1 MARRWPPQVAP
12 EVARRRTAFFA
23 VVSVLLIAGSLS
35 PMLDRDL
42 AAAPRAAAL
51 ARLVPIT
58 DTQGCRLRLGQSTFA
73 LTVGLAMAMTDQ
85 AGRDQNA
92 AVPVSS
98 TASAVA
104 RLWPAQAGSAT
115 LIAAALRGQG
125 GTALACVARLQP
137 ADVQS
142 MASDGLTL
150 RANTMWDAIK
160 KTFGPLPAGGFMPGG
175 VRSGHVPG
183 SAHYEGRAID
193 FFYRPVTRK
202 TIEHGVVLAQ
212 WLVAHAQALQIANVI
227 FDAQIW
233 SADTSQTLQ
242 WQPYSY
248 PDGPTT
254 NVTLLHFDHVHV
266 DVQRG

>member
-1 MARRWPPQVAP
+1 MARRWPPHVAP

-23 VVSVLLIAGSLS
+23 AVSVLIMAGALS
-35 PMLDRDL
+35 PMLDRDP
-42 AAAPRAAAL
+42 ASAPRAVAQ
-51 ARLVPIT
+51 ARTVPIT
-58 DTQGCRLRLGQSTFA
+58 DTQGCRLR
-73 LTVGLAMAMTDQ
+73 VGPRTLAMPVALAMALTDQ
-85 AGRDQNA
+85 AGRDQDA
-92 AVPVSS
+92 AAPLS
-98 TASAVA
+98 TTAGAVA
-104 RLWPAQAGSAT
+104 RLWPAQAGTAT
-115 LIAAALRGQG
+115 LIGAALRGQAG
-125 GTALACVARLQP
+125 IALACVARLQP
-137 ADVQS
+137 ADVQT
-142 MASDGLTL
+142 MTADGLTV

-160 KTFGPLPAGGFMPGG
+160 RTFGPLPAGGFMPGG

-202 TIEHGVVLAQ
+202 TIAHGVVLAQ
-212 WLVAHAQALQIANVI
+212 WLVAHAEALQIANVI

-242 WQPYSY
+242 WAPYSY